1 MSAFAEGVASNA
13 VGMGFGL
20 VNNAVTGLINNAFY
34 KRNLGLQ
41 VQAQKDLIDYQNE
54 YNSPTAQ
61 MRRLQ
66 DAGLNPN
73 LVYGSAAP
81 AGVSGNASAPAGGA
95 VPGSFGTNDIAAS
108 AAHMAQMHL
117 ASSAEDLNIANAE
130 KARAEAEL
138 TKMNTRYYPEV
149 IEMTIKKGFQE
160 IYTLASQKDLNIS
173 KANEAEAK
181 AILNQAEAALKAG
194 ELSLIEYRR
203 QEIIANTALLY
214 EKKNTEKALQNY
226 HNEAAGAQAQLGNYY
241 YYQAKVS
248 EIEARW
254 NDLVKSEGNA
264 EKAANTMRKQLE
276 KEANEAGIQGKKG
289 IIWTNTIMNWLTG
302 VAKSAGDVGGT
313 AALIKVL
320 K

>member
-1 MSAFAEGVASNA
+1 MTPFAEGVAANA
-13 VGMGFGL
+13 VGLGFGL
-20 VNNAVTGLINNAFY
+20 VNNAVSGLINNAFY

-41 VQAQKDLIDYQNE
+41 VQAQKDLINYQNE

-61 MRRLQ
+61 MQRLQ
-66 DAGLNPN
+66 EAGLNPN

-81 AGVSGNASAPAGGA
+81 AGVSGNAAAPAGGGL
-95 VPGSFGTNDIAAS
+95 PGSFGTHDIAAS

-117 ASSAEDLNIANAE
+117 ASSAEELNIANAD

-149 IEMTIKKGFQE
+149 IEMTIKKGYQE
-160 IYTLASQKDLNIS
+160 IDTLASQKDLNIS
-173 KANEAEAK
+173 KAKEAEAK

-203 QEIIANTALLY
+203 QEIIANTALLL

-226 HNEAAGAQAQLGNYY
+226 HNEAAATQAQLGNYY
-241 YYQAKVS
+241 YYEAAVA

-254 NDLVKSEGNA
+254 NSIVKSEGNA
-264 EKAANTMRKQLE
+264 EKAAEAMRASLV
-276 KEANEAGIQGKKG
+276 KEAAEAGVQGKKG
-289 IIWTNTIMNWLTG
+289 IIWVNTIMNWLTG
-302 VAKSAGDVGGT
+302 VARSAGDIGGT
-313 AALIKVL
+313 AGLIKVL